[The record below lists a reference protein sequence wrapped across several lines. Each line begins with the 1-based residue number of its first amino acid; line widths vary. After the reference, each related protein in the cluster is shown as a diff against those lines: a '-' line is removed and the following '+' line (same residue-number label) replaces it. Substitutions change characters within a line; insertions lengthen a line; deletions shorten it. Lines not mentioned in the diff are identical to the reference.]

1 LKLGGY
7 QVEIKSKA
15 ARTIKFSRYS
25 CPSGHE
31 SDEIILFLYCE
42 FSSVLCS
49 TMLFLAF
56 WSLGVS
62 TFLISLLFTDK
73 NIIIGELWREIL
85 YRTSL
90 NRRSYR
96 ENER

>member
-1 LKLGGY
+1 
-7 QVEIKSKA
+7 
-15 ARTIKFSRYS
+15 
-25 CPSGHE
+25 
-31 SDEIILFLYCE
+31 
-42 FSSVLCS
+42 
-49 TMLFLAF
+49 MLFLAF